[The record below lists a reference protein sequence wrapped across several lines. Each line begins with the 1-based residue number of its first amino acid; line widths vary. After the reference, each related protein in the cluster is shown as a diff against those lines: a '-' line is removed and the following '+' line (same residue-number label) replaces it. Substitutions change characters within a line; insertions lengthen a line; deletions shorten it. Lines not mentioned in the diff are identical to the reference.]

1 MLAGLSGKVKKE
13 AKSQAALEF
22 LMTYGW
28 VIMVVLVSIGALA
41 YFGVLGPDKF
51 VPRRCALE
59 PGIGCRDFKV
69 QEDAVTLV
77 LMNGK
82 GEDVTITSI
91 KVGSCTGTT
100 TGSLKNGEEATFRVG
115 GCNNAVSEKFNEEV
129 NITYTS
135 ESGLIHK
142 KRGNVA
148 DKVESGNAF
157 TTSTLQLNPTDDS
170 YLYQFTP
177 STNYGTDTQIQIYPR
192 TPSWTKRGIIKFD
205 FSSLPSDATI
215 NSAVLYLH
223 EATTYGLTRTIGA
236 YRATIDWSE
245 NAVTW
250 NSIGNNFEATS
261 SATATLTW
269 DGILGWDTW
278 NVATDVQDFFSGA
291 KANYGWLLMDASED
305 SSEQY
310 WYLNSKEAASNRP
323 YLEVSYTS
331 AMG

>member
-1 MLAGLSGKVKKE
+1 MKKE
-13 AKSQAALEF
+13 VKSQAALEF

-28 VIMVVLVSIGALA
+28 AVMIVLIAIAALA
-41 YFGVLGPDKF
+41 YFGVLSPDKF

-59 PGIGCRDFKV
+59 AGIGCRDFKV

-77 LMNGK
+77 LRNGQ
-82 GEDVTITSI
+82 GEDVAVTSI
-91 KVGSCTGTT
+91 RVGSCTGTT
-100 TGSLKNGEEATFRVG
+100 TGSLKNGKEAAFRVG
-115 GCNNAVSEKFNEEV
+115 GCNNAASSKFKEDV

-135 ESGLIHK
+135 ESGLTHK
-142 KRGNVA
+142 KRGNLV

-157 TTSTLQLNPTDDS
+157 TTSTIQLSPVADS
-170 YLYQFTP
+170 YLYQFTA

-205 FSSLPSDATI
+205 LSSLPPDATI

-223 EATTYGLTRTIGA
+223 EATTYGSTRTIGA
-236 YRATIDWSE
+236 YRVTAGWNENMATWDSLGSSFDST
-245 NAVTW
+245 A
-250 NSIGNNFEATS
+250 

-278 NVATDVQDFFSGA
+278 NLITDVQDFFSGA
-291 KANYGWLLMDASED
+291 KANYGWLLRDTNED

-310 WYLNSKEAASNRP
+310 WYFNSKEAAGNRP

-331 AMG
+331 AIG

>member
-1 MLAGLSGKVKKE
+1 MKKRGNIGSR
-13 AKSQAALEF
+13 AQAALEF

-28 VIMVVLVSIGALA
+28 VIMVVLVAIGALA
-41 YFGVLGPDKF
+41 YFGVLSPDKF
-51 VPRRCALE
+51 VPRRCSLE

-77 LMNGK
+77 LRNGQ
-82 GEDVTITSI
+82 GEDITVTSI

-100 TGSLKNGEEATFRVG
+100 TGSLKNGEEATFRVRE
-115 GCNNAVSEKFNEEV
+115 CNNVANGKFKEDV

-135 ESGLIHK
+135 ESGLTHK
-142 KRGNVA
+142 KKGNLV

-157 TTSTLQLNPTDDS
+157 TTSTIQLSPVADS

-177 STNYGTDTQIQIYPR
+177 STNYGTDAQIQIYPR

-205 FSSLPSDATI
+205 LSSLPSDATI

-223 EATTYGLTRTIGA
+223 E
-236 YRATIDWSE
+236 S
-245 NAVTW
+245 
-250 NSIGNNFEATS
+250 
-261 SATATLTW
+261 
-269 DGILGWDTW
+269 
-278 NVATDVQDFFSGA
+278 
-291 KANYGWLLMDASED
+291 ANYGWLLRDTSED

-310 WYLNSKEAASNRP
+310 WYFSSKEAAGNRP

-331 AMG
+331 AIG